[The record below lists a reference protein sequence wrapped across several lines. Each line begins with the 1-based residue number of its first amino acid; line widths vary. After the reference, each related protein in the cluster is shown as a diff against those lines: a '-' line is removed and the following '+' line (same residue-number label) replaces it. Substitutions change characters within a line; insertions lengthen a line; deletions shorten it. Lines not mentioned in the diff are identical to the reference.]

1 MPTCRGRNLGPRGMH
16 DVGVDGAEDA
26 EAVKDSAALGS
37 VISANEAAAGK
48 VGEGW
53 DAGEEQ

>member
-1 MPTCRGRNLGPRGMH
+1 MH

-26 EAVKDSAALGS
+26 EAVKGSAALGS